1 MICEIICAAG
11 FLCMSNLDIVHISS
25 VCVHN
30 NNKNNKFYST
40 EINTFCF
47 ILIQRVVDKLKSF
60 REKVYPEDRDPVHL
74 GDGYPNEQYF
84 TAVLKQYE
92 QTFI

>member
-1 MICEIICAAG
+1 MVRIIIIIIII
-11 FLCMSNLDIVHISS
+11 N
-25 VCVHN
+25 
-30 NNKNNKFYST
+30 FYST

-47 ILIQRVVDKLKSF
+47 VLIQRAVDKLKSF

-74 GDGYPNEQYF
+74 ADGYPNEQYC